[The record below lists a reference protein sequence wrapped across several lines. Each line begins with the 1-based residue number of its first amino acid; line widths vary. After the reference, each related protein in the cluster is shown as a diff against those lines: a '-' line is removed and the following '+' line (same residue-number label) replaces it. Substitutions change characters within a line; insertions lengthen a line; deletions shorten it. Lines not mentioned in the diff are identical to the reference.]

1 MRASEKTIKQSGRS
15 WASTALLLALGLVL
29 GASLACSA
37 RSPRVHTLGFLGD
50 YAGLAPG
57 HRGQA
62 SLIFIDAEAD
72 FARYSALRIEP
83 VVAWAWPDG
92 DPAEVT
98 ASLAQA
104 LDAALRRELSREFE
118 LVDEP
123 RGGTLRLRTAL
134 ASKGETHL
142 VLEAELLDSATGSRL
157 VAAVDDR
164 DLDATKGAG
173 SAREQTERWA
183 VRIRDRLATF
193 RQFDEAAQ
201 AREALS
207 EAP

>member
-1 MRASEKTIKQSGRS
+1 MRQSRRS
-15 WASTALLLALGLVL
+15 WATPALLLALGLVL
-29 GASLACSA
+29 GTSLACSA

-62 SLIFIDAEAD
+62 SLIFIDEEAD
-72 FARYSALRIEP
+72 FAGYSALRIEP
-83 VVAWAWPDG
+83 VIAWAWPDG

-104 LDAALRRELSREFE
+104 LDAALRLELGREFE

-164 DLDATKGAG
+164 DLDASEGAG

-183 VRIRDRLATF
+183 IRIRDRLATF
-193 RQFDEAAQ
+193 KQFDEAAR
-201 AREALS
+201 ARRATEV
-207 EAP
+207 P